1 MDTNFDPYTK
11 RVLIA
16 GATVLGFVLLALI
29 LQRVASV
36 LLLIFAGILLAVFL
50 DSLTSLVQAR
60 IGLARG
66 WCLGLV
72 VLLLGLAFAA
82 SGWFAGPPINDQIN
96 RLGERIP
103 SAIERIQATVA
114 QYEWVRSFL
123 LGPSGSGQGIS
134 FSGQAMSFVAGGITN
149 TIGALASGLVVLII
163 GLYAA
168 ATPSVYIDG
177 AIRLLPPA
185 RRSRG
190 REVVRALGK
199 ALRWWL
205 LGRIASMAIVGAL
218 TAVGLWIAGIPL
230 AFVLGL
236 IAALLSFV
244 PYIGPIASVVPAA
257 LVALADSPNKVLY
270 VLVIYWAVQLLE
282 SYLITPLIQE
292 RAVSLPPA
300 VLISAQV
307 IIGILAG
314 AIGVLMA
321 TPLAVVLIVLIQM
334 LYVADTLGD
343 SVPTLGE

>member
-1 MDTNFDPYTK
+1 MDTNFHPYTK
-11 RVLIA
+11 RVFIA
-16 GATVLGFVLLALI
+16 GAAVLAFVLVLLV

-50 DSLTSLVQAR
+50 DSLTSFLQER
-60 IGLARG
+60 TGLARG

-72 VLLLGLAFAA
+72 VLLLSTAFAA
-82 SGWFAGPPINDQIN
+82 SGWFAGPPINDQIS
-96 RLGERIP
+96 RLIERIP
-103 SAIERIQATVA
+103 SAIERIQATLA
-114 QYEWVRSFL
+114 QYEWVRNL
-123 LGPSGSGQGIS
+123 LVASSGSGQGIS
-134 FSGQAMSFVAGGITN
+134 FSRQAMSFVAGGITN

-168 ATPSVYIDG
+168 ATPSVYING
-177 AIRLLPPA
+177 AIRLLPPT
-185 RRSRG
+185 RRIRG

-205 LGRIASMAIVGAL
+205 LGRIASMAVVGAL
-218 TAVGLWIAGIPL
+218 TATGLWIAGVPL

-270 VLVIYWAVQLLE
+270 VLIIYWAVQLLE

-334 LYVADTLGD
+334 LYIADTLGD